1 MARDAHLFVVTGMT
15 GIGKSIVTKG
25 EIIRYVMNDPKT
37 TRCARPVIVVDITG
51 EYKQYAYKTLDY
63 DHENPDDVKRG
74 HNIIN
79 ITKPAIYRMIPFKK
93 NGQPMSIPEV
103 IKMVETICK
112 FFVNGMLLLDDINKY
127 DIKNSSTDF
136 IGALISVRHL
146 GVDLQLNLQSMAKVS
161 TSVWENIHFLRFH
174 KQADDIDRYKGR
186 IPNVEIYQIAEK
198 IINKN
203 YREGQMVLLDNN
215 IKIPY
220 FITID
225 ARRPK
230 MLGVSESDF
239 KYGCKEYLFE
249 NGNKFSKLIK
259 RYGTEDK
266 ALNEFIKE
274 KIYYMK

>member
-1 MARDAHLFVVTGMT
+1 MPR
-15 GIGKSIVTKG
+15 KRTK
-25 EIIRYVMNDPKT
+25 
-37 TRCARPVIVVDITG
+37 AVDITG
-51 EYKQYAYKTLDY
+51 RWKDVGDRIIHYK
-63 DHENPDDVKRG
+63 
-74 HNIIN
+74 NIDKN
-79 ITKPAIYRMIPFKK
+79 I
-93 NGQPMSIPEV
+93 
-103 IKMVETICK
+103 
-112 FFVNGMLLLDDINKY
+112 
-127 DIKNSSTDF
+127 
-136 IGALISVRHL
+136 
-146 GVDLQLNLQSMAKVS
+146 
-161 TSVWENIHFLRFH
+161 
-174 KQADDIDRYKGR
+174 
-186 IPNVEIYQIAEK
+186 EK